1 MGLFSSKPTTKN
13 IQKQVAKVKERYAQP
28 DYRRMAMEKLLE
40 WGTPE
45 AIDGV
50 LERFAVVAQSPHW
63 DEEEK
68 RWLVEEM
75 VERGDLAKEALIR
88 FLKNANNIAF
98 AAKALNRLMSADEYS
113 TALSNA
119 LSEREPED
127 HRSAQSKQELI
138 ACLGDCE
145 GDHSAVIIPHLD
157 DHADDV
163 QCTAVDVVENK
174 KLSGAYSRLVEMLSE
189 DLHSGRVLRHVA
201 QAVQNLGISI
211 DPSKALESAVTE
223 DFIVK
228 EGKLERRSFD

>member
-50 LERFAVVAQSPHW
+50 LERF
-63 DEEEK
+63 
-68 RWLVEEM
+68 VEEM